1 MQAKSFRVPEAL
13 ENFDGLLKAMEKAEG
28 QELYITGL

>member
-28 QELYITGL
+28 